1 MRSLHVFALAAGA
14 AVAGAACGGDG
25 GNGPSNSAPVAAFS
39 HACNLLACTFTDA
52 SNDPDNG
59 DTIASHSWNFGE
71 ASSGTN
77 NTSTDPDPSHTY
89 AAPGTYHVTLTVTDN
104 HGLASAAADTTI
116 TVSDVANN
124 TNPTA
129 DFGFTCNGLDCSFT
143 DESSDADLGDAPV
156 AWDWD
161 FGDGSAHLTTQN
173 PSHTFTASSPTTEHV
188 TLVVTDSHGGTGTIT
203 KDVPVTPGG
212 QTCGNASGSSVSCPL
227 TLTQR
232 STVTITLTTVSCNA
246 NGDALRIT
254 SPITETVF
262 TDGCHQTQ
270 GTVYAING
278 GNAFNAGTD
287 LVVSVTSGST
297 DPNRIP
303 PAVSL
308 TGTYPTWTLNF
319 DDGEDP
325 TGPGEPDFNDLVL
338 TVQATA
344 AP

>member
-1 MRSLHVFALAAGA
+1 MRSLHVFALVAGA
-14 AVAGAACGGDG
+14 AVAGAACGGDDG
-25 GNGPSNSAPVAAFS
+25 GNGPSNSAPVAAFTP
-39 HACNLLACTFTDA
+39 ACTLLACTFTDA
-52 SNDPDNG
+52 SSDPDNG
-59 DTIASHSWNFGE
+59 DNIASHDWDFGD
-71 ASSGTN
+71 G
-77 NTSTDPDPSHTY
+77 STHATDADAAHTY
-89 AAPGTYHVTLTVTDN
+89 AAPGTYHVKLTVTDS
-104 HGLASAAADTTI
+104 HGLASAVADSTI
-116 TVSDVANN
+116 TVSNAPGN
-124 TNPTA
+124 TSPTA
-129 DFGFTCNGLDCSFT
+129 DFSFTCNGLDCGFT

-161 FGDGSAHLTTQN
+161 FGDGSAHVTTQN
-173 PSHTFTASSPTTEHV
+173 PTHSFTASSPTTEHV
-188 TLVVTDSHGGTGTIT
+188 TLIVTDSHGGTGSIT
-203 KDVPVTPGG
+203 KEVPVTPGG
-212 QTCGNASGSSVSCPL
+212 QTCGDASGSSVSCPL

-246 NGDALRIT
+246 NGNTLKIT
-254 SPITETVF
+254 SPIMQTVF
-262 TDGCHQTQ
+262 TDGCHQAQ
-270 GTVYAING
+270 GTVYTINS

-287 LVVSVTSGST
+287 LVATVTSGST

>member
-1 MRSLHVFALAAGA
+1 MRSLHVFALVTAA

-39 HACNLLACTFTDA
+39 HNCNLLACTFTDA
-52 SNDPDNG
+52 SSDPDNG
-59 DTIASHSWNFGE
+59 DNIASHAWNFGE
-71 ASSGTN
+71 QGSST
-77 NTSTDPDPSHTY
+77 NTSTDPSPAHTY

-104 HGLASAAADTTI
+104 HGLASAVADSTI
-116 TVSDVANN
+116 TVSNAPGN

-129 DFGFTCNGLDCSFT
+129 DFAFTCNGLACSFT
-143 DESSDADLGDAPV
+143 DASSDADLGDAPV

-161 FGDGSAHLTTQN
+161 FGDGSAHATTQN
-173 PSHTFTASSPTTEHV
+173 PTHTFTASSPTTEHV

-212 QTCGNASGSSVSCPL
+212 QTCGDASGNSVSCPL

-232 STVTITLTTVSCNA
+232 STVTITLTSVSCNA
-246 NGDALRIT
+246 NGDGLRIT
-254 SPITETVF
+254 SPITATVF
-262 TDGCHQTQ
+262 TDGCHQPQ
-270 GTVYAING
+270 GTVYTING

-287 LVVSVTSGST
+287 LVLSVSSGST

-303 PAVSL
+303 PAVSI
-308 TGTYPTWTLNF
+308 TGVYPTWQLNF
-319 DDGEDP
+319 DDGE
-325 TGPGEPDFNDLVL
+325 TGPSDPDFNDLVL